1 MIFLPLTGEVGF
13 IELLT
18 TVEIS
23 RGRYLVPTFG
33 IYHLFRCI
41 FGIPLILGLF
51 VIFSREVGFHFWS
64 VLFMSLS
71 GMNWLDFF
79 LTKVLLLLGLT
90 HRTLYYCS
98 MVFSRPKYVN
108 LSWQRVDFE
117 FIFLR
122 IVIF

>member
-18 TVEIS
+18 PVGIS
-23 RGRYLVPTFG
+23 RGIYLVPTFD

-79 LTKVLLLLGLT
+79 LTKVPLLLGLT
-90 HRTLYYCS
+90 RRIEYCCL
-98 MVFSRPKYVN
+98 MVFSTPKFGN
-108 LSWQRVDFE
+108 LFWQRVDFE
-117 FIFLR
+117 FILLR